1 MAWWD
6 MRVHAG
12 MVIMH
17 ATMEKCILV
26 WWAGMVKMHAGM
38 VVMHAVMD
46 IVHASMSG
54 CMLA

>member
-1 MAWWD
+1 MDAGMVKMHGDMAWWD

-26 WWAGMVKMHAGM
+26 W
-38 VVMHAVMD
+38 
-46 IVHASMSG
+46 
-54 CMLA
+54 